1 MHLTGNALHTR
12 KGWAVASVFRTVR
25 NKIAMTLSGSITGG
39 GNSLSVS
46 SVLPRIQHNR
56 TQYKEALKTLAAF
69 GGVLA
74 LMVAMMHP
82 ALATDLLSS
91 QDSSVTATFGHG
103 SSIEKYFYYGEI
115 FIAVFTYIK
124 SRSPLSFVGLAVMIL
139 FTRIG
144 FQIAAGG

>member
-25 NKIAMTLSGSITGG
+25 NKIAMTLSGEIAANDDHTTA
-39 GNSLSVS
+39 S
-46 SVLPRIQHNR
+46 SVLSRLQHKR
-56 TQYKEALKTLAAF
+56 TQYKEALKTVAAF

-74 LMVAMMHP
+74 LMAAMMHP

-103 SSIEKYFYYGEI
+103 SSIEKYFYYAEI
-115 FIAVFTYIK
+115 FIAIFTYIK
-124 SRSPLSFVGLAVMIL
+124 SRSPLAFVGLVIMIL